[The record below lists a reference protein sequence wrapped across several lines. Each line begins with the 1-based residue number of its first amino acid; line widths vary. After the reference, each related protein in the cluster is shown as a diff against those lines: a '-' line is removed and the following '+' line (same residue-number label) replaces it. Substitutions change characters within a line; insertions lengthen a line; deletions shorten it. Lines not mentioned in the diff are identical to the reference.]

1 MDNAAVWSLYG
12 LFLTI
17 KNKHS
22 IFASGP
28 SCPRFDSQCSQKF
41 SEENIGD
48 VAEVNQWR
56 CLEESGQWPENADQT
71 HQVLA
76 SKHYKNIADF
86 FSISKKRF
94 QLFLLTLEQKLIS
107 CRSFMLL

>member
-1 MDNAAVWSLYG
+1 MDNEAVWSLYG

-22 IFASGP
+22 IFASEP
-28 SCPRFDSQCSQKF
+28 SCPRFDSQGFQKF
-41 SEENIGD
+41 SEENIVD

-71 HQVLA
+71 NHVLA
-76 SKHYKNIADF
+76 SKHYKNIAEF
-86 FSISKKRF
+86 FFFFKEMFST
-94 QLFLLTLEQKLIS
+94 FLLTLEQKLIS